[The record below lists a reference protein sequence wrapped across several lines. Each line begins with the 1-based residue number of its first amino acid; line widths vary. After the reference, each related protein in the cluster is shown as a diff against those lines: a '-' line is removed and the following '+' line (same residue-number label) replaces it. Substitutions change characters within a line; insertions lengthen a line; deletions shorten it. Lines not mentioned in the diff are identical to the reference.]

1 MSKYKKGDMFVV
13 EITDTNCVDGL
24 GGFLYCLNGIIYTT
38 REMLDTFTRLEKYNE
53 AYEKGLKDA
62 WETARKI
69 GGAVADGGYS
79 GEQLANIFGSAKYQ
93 TVFELSAETAIEKIK
108 AYEEKQ
114 NKIRVGDVVEV
125 KESPGEQ
132 KVVVTSCC
140 DTADFYCGF
149 CIDSGLTTCFAG
161 KDAKK
166 TGQHLKEVEEII
178 SRERSATLASSPT
191 PLFSVL
197 LKCPELKV
205 PDLLGGDEK

>member
-1 MSKYKKGDMFVV
+1 MCKEVL
-13 EITDTNCVDGL
+13 TN
-24 GGFLYCLNGIIYTT
+24 
-38 REMLDTFTRLEKYNE
+38 EE

-62 WETARKI
+62 WEAARKI
-69 GGAVADGGYS
+69 GGAVGDGGYT
-79 GEQLANIFGSAKYQ
+79 GEQLDVIFGSANYQ
-93 TVFELSAETAIEKIK
+93 DAFRLSAETAIEKIK

-178 SRERSATLASSPT
+178 SRERSAALASSPT
-191 PLFSVL
+191 PPLFPAL
-197 LKCPELKV
+197 LKYPELKV
-205 PDLLGGDEK
+205 PDLFGGDED